1 MMTMS
6 KKRLG
11 KGLQALIPSVE
22 DENQGVTEININRIL
37 PNPHQPRRDFDD
49 EKLEELAASIREHG
63 VIQPIIVRE
72 NGDMYEL
79 VAGERRWR
87 AAKKLG
93 HTTIPA
99 IIKEYTDGEVME
111 IALIENLQRE
121 DLNPIEEA
129 AAYKQLMEEFGLTQ
143 DELSK
148 KIGKSRSLIANS
160 IRLLNLPA
168 EIQELLEKGAITTGH
183 ARSLLSLDDKGMQME
198 LARRIIEEGL
208 TVRDIERIVKKA
220 VVEKDKKTKKAPET
234 KDPLLLDI
242 EERLKMVLGTQVRIK
257 NGRNKGKIEIEYY
270 SGEDLERI
278 IEIFLKNNI

>member
-11 KGLQALIPSVE
+11 KGLQALIPSIE
-22 DENQGVTEININRIL
+22 DEKQGVTEIKINRIL

-168 EIQELLEKGAITTGH
+168 EIQEFLEKGAITTGH

-198 LARRIIEEGL
+198 LAKRIIEEGL
-208 TVRDIERIVKKA
+208 TVRDIEKIVKKA
-220 VVEKDKKTKKAPET
+220 AVEKDKKTKKAPET

>member
-1 MMTMS
+1 MS

-208 TVRDIERIVKKA
+208 TVRDIEKIVKKA
-220 VVEKDKKTKKAPET
+220 AVEKDKKTKKAPET

>member
-208 TVRDIERIVKKA
+208 TVRDIEKIVKKA
-220 VVEKDKKTKKAPET
+220 AVEKDKKTKKAPET